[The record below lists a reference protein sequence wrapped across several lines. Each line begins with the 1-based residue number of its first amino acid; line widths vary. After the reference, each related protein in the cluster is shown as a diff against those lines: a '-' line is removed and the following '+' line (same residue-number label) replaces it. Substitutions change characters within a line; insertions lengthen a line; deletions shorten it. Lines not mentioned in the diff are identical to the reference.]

1 MIYFLDANIISYIM
15 RQVPSVISRLQ
26 ELIKN
31 NADIRIPI
39 ISYYEVKRGLLFNNS
54 IHKLALFDA
63 QMKVFGLVPMKE
75 STFELAAQIYAQLK
89 SAGKL
94 IEDADLFIGCS
105 ALEHNAILL
114 TNNSNHLERIPH
126 LQIEVLK

>member
-39 ISYYEVKRGLLFNNS
+39 ISYYEVKRGLLSNNS
-54 IHKLALFDA
+54 IHKLTLFDA

-114 TNNSNHLERIPH
+114 TNNSNHLGRIPH
-126 LQIEVLK
+126 LQIEVLN

>member
-1 MIYFLDANIISYIM
+1 MIYFLDANIISYVM

-31 NADIRIPI
+31 SADIRIPI
-39 ISYYEVKRGLLFNNS
+39 ISYYEVKRGLLSNNS
-54 IHKLALFDA
+54 MHKLALFDA
-63 QMKVFGLVPMKE
+63 QMKVLGLVPMRE
-75 STFELAAQIYAQLK
+75 TTFELAAQIYAQLK

-114 TNNSNHLERIPH
+114 TNNSNHLGRIPH
-126 LQIEVLK
+126 LQIEVLN

>member
-1 MIYFLDANIISYIM
+1 MIYFLDANIISYVM

-31 NADIRIPI
+31 SADIRIPI
-39 ISYYEVKRGLLFNNS
+39 ISYYEVKRGLLSNNS
-54 IHKLALFDA
+54 MHKLALFDV
-63 QMKVFGLVPMKE
+63 QMKVFGLVPMRE
-75 STFELAAQIYAQLK
+75 TTLELAAQIYAQLK

-114 TNNSNHLERIPH
+114 TNNSNHLGRIPH
-126 LQIEVLK
+126 LQIEVLN

>member
-31 NADIRIPI
+31 NTDIRIPI
-39 ISYYEVKRGLLFNNS
+39 ISYYEVKRGLLSNNS

>member
-1 MIYFLDANIISYIM
+1 MIYFLDANIISYVM

-26 ELIKN
+26 ALIKN
-31 NADIRIPI
+31 SADIRIPI
-39 ISYYEVKRGLLFNNS
+39 ISYYEVKRGLLSNNS
-54 IHKLALFDA
+54 MHKLALFDA
-63 QMKVFGLVPMKE
+63 QMKVFGLVTMRE
-75 STFELAAQIYAQLK
+75 TTFELAAQIYAQLK

-114 TNNSNHLERIPH
+114 TNNSNHLGRIPH
-126 LQIEVLK
+126 LQIEVLN

>member
-39 ISYYEVKRGLLFNNS
+39 ISYYEVKRGLLSNNS

-114 TNNSNHLERIPH
+114 TNNSNHLGRIPH
-126 LQIEVLK
+126 LQIEVLN

>member
-1 MIYFLDANIISYIM
+1 MIYFLDANIISYVM

-26 ELIKN
+26 ALIKN
-31 NADIRIPI
+31 SADIRIPI
-39 ISYYEVKRGLLFNNS
+39 ISYYEVKRGLLSNNS
-54 IHKLALFDA
+54 MHKLALFDA
-63 QMKVFGLVPMKE
+63 QMKVFGLVPMRE
-75 STFELAAQIYAQLK
+75 TTFELAAQIYAQLK

-114 TNNSNHLERIPH
+114 TNNSNHLGRIPH
-126 LQIEVLK
+126 LQIEVLN

>member
-31 NADIRIPI
+31 NEDIRIPI
-39 ISYYEVKRGLLFNNS
+39 ISYYEVKRGLLSNNS

>member
-39 ISYYEVKRGLLFNNS
+39 ISYYEVKRGLLSNNS

-63 QMKVFGLVPMKE
+63 QMKVFGLVP
-75 STFELAAQIYAQLK
+75 I
-89 SAGKL
+89 
-94 IEDADLFIGCS
+94 
-105 ALEHNAILL
+105 
-114 TNNSNHLERIPH
+114 
-126 LQIEVLK
+126 

>member
-1 MIYFLDANIISYIM
+1 MIYFLDANIISYVM

-31 NADIRIPI
+31 SADIRIPI
-39 ISYYEVKRGLLFNNS
+39 ISYYEVKRGLLSNNS
-54 IHKLALFDA
+54 MHKLALFDA
-63 QMKVFGLVPMKE
+63 QMKVFGLVPMRE
-75 STFELAAQIYAQLK
+75 TTFELAAQIYAQLK

-114 TNNSNHLERIPH
+114 TNNSNHLGRIPH
-126 LQIEVLK
+126 LQIEVLN